1 MYILFDCNNFFAS
14 CEQIFRPDWRRRP
27 LVVLSNNDGC
37 IVARSAEA
45 KALGIR
51 MGEPYFKIAD
61 LIRRENVI
69 VCSGNF
75 SLYADISARVMNIL
89 EEEMPDVSQYSI
101 DEAFATVEGTNY
113 SQWETFARQLRRKI
127 RQWTSVTVSVGL
139 APTHTLAKLA
149 NETAKHTPQANGIL
163 SLADPERCKALLRQ
177 TDIGDIW
184 GVGRRLAPRMRALGL
199 STAADLA
206 ACPPEELRRHFGI
219 HGERLHWELNGR
231 SVLEDEGL
239 HTERQQLM
247 CSRSLKEGIEEKD
260 RLREI
265 LCRFVER
272 SARKL
277 RGEGMYCNTVGVILR
292 TSRFLQDEGKTYG
305 NFETITLGEAT
316 QDTRAITQ
324 AASRVL
330 NRIWRPG
337 FAYKKLGVVLLDL
350 QNKTSVQPLLGH
362 AFPHPGT
369 LMETLDAL
377 HAAGHNIRFANQ
389 GAGLPWRREHSS
401 PAYTTSWDD
410 LPEAH

>member
-1 MYILFDCNNFFAS
+1 MFVLFDCNNFFAS

-37 IVARSAEA
+37 IVARSPEA

-51 MGEPYFKIAD
+51 MGEPYFKIAE

-89 EEEMPDVSQYSI
+89 EEEMPAVAQYSI
-101 DEAFATVEGTNY
+101 DEAFASVEGSNY
-113 SQWETFARQLRRKI
+113 GEWETFARQLRRKI
-127 RQWTSVTVSVGL
+127 RRWTSITVSVGL

-149 NETAKHTPQANGIL
+149 NETAKHTPQAHGVL
-163 SLADPERCKALLRQ
+163 SIADPERRKALLQQ
-177 TDIGDIW
+177 TDIGEIW

-199 STAADLA
+199 ATAADLA
-206 ACPPEELRRHFGI
+206 ASSPEELRQRFGV
-219 HGERLHWELNGR
+219 HGERLYWELNGR

-239 HTERQQLM
+239 HAERQQLM
-247 CSRSLKEGIEEKD
+247 CSRSLKEGIEEKE

-265 LCRFVER
+265 LCRFVEQ

-277 RGEGMYCNTVGVILR
+277 RGENMYCSIVGVILR
-292 TSRFLQDEGKTYG
+292 TSRFLQDTSKAYG
-305 NFETITLGEAT
+305 NFQTVTLDEAT
-316 QDTRAITQ
+316 QDTRVLTQ
-324 AASRVL
+324 AASSVL
-330 NRIWRPG
+330 DKIWSPG
-337 FAYKKLGVVLLDL
+337 FSYKKLGVILLGL
-350 QNKTSVQPLLGH
+350 QNQDSVQPLLGRE
-362 AFPHPGT
+362 FPKPGP

-377 HAAGHNIRFANQ
+377 HAAGHAVHFANQ
-389 GAGLPWRREHSS
+389 GNGLPWRREHSS
-401 PAYTTSWDD
+401 PAYTTSWND